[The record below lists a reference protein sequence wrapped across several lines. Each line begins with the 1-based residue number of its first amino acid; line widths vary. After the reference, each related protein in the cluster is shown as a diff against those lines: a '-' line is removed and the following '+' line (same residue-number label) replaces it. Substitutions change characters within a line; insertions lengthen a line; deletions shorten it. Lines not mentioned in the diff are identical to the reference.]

1 DLYKE
6 TESQPG
12 GWEGYRSFYIDK
24 KVEESDNVTSFYLKP
39 KDDKAIASY
48 KAGQY
53 LTLAAAVPGEKYTH
67 IRHYS
72 LSEAPGK
79 DYYRISVKREDAH
92 DGAPTGVVS
101 NYLHNQVETGGML
114 KFSAP
119 AGDFVLDDSEQ
130 PVVLISGGI
139 GITPLLSMLNTIV
152 EKQPTRQV
160 TFIHAAI
167 NGKTHAFKEHVAQL
181 DSSNENV
188 ISFTCYS
195 SPSEEDRLG
204 DDFDKEGYVDLEL
217 LQSIV
222 PSKEAVFYFCGS
234 IPFMEAILKALHR
247 WDIPN
252 ERIHYEVFSPV
263 AILG

>member
-1 DLYKE
+1 M
-6 TESQPG
+6 
-12 GWEGYRSFYIDK
+12 
-24 KVEESDNVTSFYLKP
+24 NVTSFYLKA
-39 KDDKAIASY
+39 KNEKGIASY

-53 LTLAAAVPGEKYTH
+53 LSLATNVRGEKYTH

-92 DGAPTGVVS
+92 DGAPAGIVS
-101 NYLHNQVETGGML
+101 NYLHKQVQTGDTL

-119 AGDFVLDDSEQ
+119 AGDFVLDHSEL

-152 EKQPTRQV
+152 EKQPTCKV
-160 TFIHAAI
+160 TFLHASI

-181 DSSNENV
+181 NRNNENV
-188 ISFTCYS
+188 TSFICYS
-195 SPSEEDRLG
+195 SPNEGDRLG
-204 DDFDKEGYVDLEL
+204 TDFDKEGYIDLEL
-217 LQSIV
+217 LQSVV

-234 IPFMEAILKALHR
+234 IPFMEAILKAIRR

-252 ERIHYEVFSPV
+252 ERIHYEVFSPI
-263 AILG
+263 AILGEK